1 MWLFVGRYAHLGG
14 AMCLIT
20 LAVVSVGII
29 FMTIAVR
36 VIQRPDLRI
45 ANAVTILVVII
56 LASFFGFAV
65 GSGEQVFVSDRLNVG
80 EALFLAVAG
89 TLLGSTAAIMSNRFR
104 GLRVLI
110 LIAVTAMLFGDLTG
124 WLLRSAGP
132 SKYTS
137 PAGWTGPK
145 WNFGIEREALPETV
159 WANRTVV
166 T

>member
-1 MWLFVGRYAHLGG
+1 VGRYAHLGG

-29 FMTIAVR
+29 FITIAVR

-45 ANAVTILVVII
+45 PSVVTILLVII

-89 TLLGSTAAIMSNRFR
+89 TLLGSTSNNVEQVSWVTRSDFDR
-104 GLRVLI
+104 CYSDAFWRPHRVALALGRPEQVHITRRMDWSEAELR
-110 LIAVTAMLFGDLTG
+110 D
-124 WLLRSAGP
+124 
-132 SKYTS
+132 
-137 PAGWTGPK
+137 
-145 WNFGIEREALPETV
+145 
-159 WANRTVV
+159 RT
-166 T
+166 